1 MKRVAKTLV
10 HPVILS
16 LAALVSHSAQAQ
28 QSTES
33 AQGFAINRYNPAE
46 RGSQWFAL
54 DSLDLRGHVRP
65 AVGATL
71 DLAYKP
77 LVIYKPDGSE
87 DTTVIN
93 TQFFAHIGA
102 SLVLWERLRV
112 GVNFPFALQQSGE
125 KGTVGTFSVPS
136 PSGAALGDLR
146 LGADVRLFGKYGDP
160 LTMALGVQLF
170 TPTGKRTEFTGDE
183 TVRVLPRL
191 SAAGQ
196 YGKFTYAAMLG
207 VQYRGMTEGFVD
219 TKTGTEFAG
228 GVSVGVKPLDDRLVV
243 GPELYGSTII
253 SGTDDVNFKQPK
265 APLEVIFGAHYTVGQ
280 LRIGGGV
287 GPGLTRGVGS
297 PTLRAVASV
306 EWVPGVAKPKKPVLV
321 PTEDDR
327 DGDGINDNKDACPD
341 IPGVSSDNP
350 QLHGCPVD
358 EATGVLVS
366 IDRDKDRVIDAADKC
381 PDVPGLREPP
391 ASLKPEQKALWE
403 LKYIGCPDDID
414 GDKIANI
421 PDACPTIPG
430 QPHKDPA
437 RHGCPMVFVSECQIK
452 IMDRIYFKT
461 ASDKLETIG
470 EKGRLTQAVLQGV
483 YDVLRANP
491 KITRI
496 EVQGHA
502 SQDNYAKNQELSEQR
517 AASVVKWLVERNIEP
532 GRLVPKGYGMSR
544 PAQGVPVDRK
554 NKELHQ
560 RVEFHILEPTCE
572 AK

>member
-1 MKRVAKTLV
+1 MKRIAKKLV

-16 LAALVSHSAQAQ
+16 LGALVSHSAQAQ
-28 QSTES
+28 QATES

-54 DSLDLRGHVRP
+54 ESLDLRGHVRP

-77 LVIYKPDGSE
+77 LVVYKPDGSE

-102 SLVLWERLRV
+102 SLVLWDRLRF
-112 GVNFPFALQQSGE
+112 GINFPFALQQSGE
-125 KGTVGTFSVPS
+125 RGTVGPLNVAA

-146 LGADVRLFGKYGDP
+146 LGGDVRLFGKYGDP
-160 LTMALGVQLF
+160 ITLALGVQLF
-170 TPTGKRTEFTGDE
+170 APTGNRAAFTGDE
-183 TVRVLPRL
+183 TFRVLPRL
-191 SAAGQ
+191 SAAGN
-196 YGKFTYAAMLG
+196 YGVLTYAAMLG

-228 GVSVGVKPLDDRLVV
+228 GASIGVKALGDRLVV

-253 SGTDDVNFKQPK
+253 SGTDDVKFKQPR
-265 APLEVIFGAHYTVGQ
+265 APLEVILGAHYTVGQ
-280 LRIGGGV
+280 FRVGAGV
-287 GPGLTRGVGS
+287 GPGLTRGVGT
-297 PTLRAVASV
+297 PALRAVASV
-306 EWVPGVAKPKKPVLV
+306 EWVPGVVKPVKRLV
-321 PTEDDR
+321 PTPDDR
-327 DGDGINDNKDACPD
+327 DGDGIYDIKDACPD
-341 IPGVSSDNP
+341 IPGVASDNA

-358 EATGVLVS
+358 EAKGVLVS
-366 IDRDKDRVIDAADKC
+366 IDRDKDRVIDEADKC

-391 ASLKPEQKALWE
+391 AQLTAEQKSLWE

-421 PDACPTIPG
+421 PDACPTVPG

-437 RHGCPMVFVSECQIK
+437 RHGCPLVFVSECQIK

-461 ASDKLETIG
+461 GSDKLETIG
-470 EKGRLTQAVLQGV
+470 EKGKLTQAVLQAV
-483 YDVLRANP
+483 VDVLKANP

-502 SQDNYAKNQELSEQR
+502 SQDTYAKNQTLSEQR
-517 AASVVKWLVERNIEP
+517 AASVVKWLIERSIEP
-532 GRLVPKGYGMSR
+532 GRLVPHGYGTTR
-544 PAQGVPVDRK
+544 PAQGVPVDKK